1 MIHAEYVREWVL
13 IIKPGLRCWYAVKGK
28 LEIYKYI
35 FFIVQKDTKSKGNE
49 KSKRKTYKSMLIF
62 QLNV

>member
-13 IIKPGLRCWYAVKGK
+13 IIKPGLPAVKGK

-49 KSKRKTYKSMLIF
+49 KSKRKTYKSMQIF